1 MPSRMTKN
9 LEPRSHNAA
18 AIGAA
23 AVLAALV
30 AQNLGAAVAKH
41 LFPLIGAY
49 GVTAVR
55 ILFSAALLL
64 LFRRPW
70 RRPIPRQLLPALLG
84 YGAML
89 GLMNLLIYQA
99 FARIPIGIA
108 TGIEVTGPLAIVL
121 LGSRRPRDFLW
132 LAAAVAGLAMLLPIH
147 AEAALDPV
155 GIAFACGAAACWAL
169 YIVCGT
175 RVSGALGGD
184 AVAWGMVAAAIL
196 TMPIG
201 LATAHA
207 ALFQPWVLG
216 IGLVVALLSS
226 ALPYSLEIEA
236 MRRLPAHVFAILLS
250 AYPAVAALAGFLV
263 LGERLTL
270 VQWLAIL
277 CIMIASAG
285 SAMTTARTAP
295 R

>member
-1 MPSRMTKN
+1 MTKTP
-9 LEPRSHNAA
+9 EPRSQNAA
-18 AIGAA
+18 AIGVA
-23 AVLAALV
+23 AVLAALI
-30 AQNLGAAVAKH
+30 AQNLGAAVAKQ

-55 ILFSAALLL
+55 IAFSAGLLL
-64 LFRRPW
+64 MFRRPW
-70 RRPIPRQLLPALLG
+70 RRPIPRSVIPALLG

-147 AEAALDPV
+147 AEAALDPI

-169 YIVCGT
+169 YIVYGK
-175 RVSGALGGD
+175 RVSITLGGD
-184 AVAWGMVAAAIL
+184 AVAWGMVVAAVL
-196 TMPIG
+196 TLPIG

-207 ALFQPWVLG
+207 VLFQPWVLG

-226 ALPYSLEIEA
+226 ALPYSLEMEA

-270 VQWLAIL
+270 IQWLAIL

-285 SAMTTARTAP
+285 SAMTTGRTSS